1 MVKTIHS
8 LYIQDGGVKGSWPPP
23 SLLKAQQI
31 CRRVSGSSCVLRD
44 GERVLLHFRERNLFG
59 LSISR
64 QFANSCCSS
73 HQTKGHFL
81 ITLQHLALLGPMSLL
96 RNEVAPIIKKPS
108 SHISHLTSL
117 CFHQTFPPG
126 DSVHSA
132 PQPSLAFFVPIFLI
146 PGWAQA
152 GSENELMFLSLH
164 GVEAK

>member
-8 LYIQDGGVKGSWPPP
+8 LYMQDGGVKGSWPPS

-31 CRRVSGSSCVLRD
+31 CRRVSGSSSVLRD

-73 HQTKGHFL
+73 LQTKGHFL

-108 SHISHLTSL
+108 SHIIEL
-117 CFHQTFPPG
+117 CASTR
-126 DSVHSA
+126 
-132 PQPSLAFFVPIFLI
+132 
-146 PGWAQA
+146 
-152 GSENELMFLSLH
+152 LSLQGTQCTVPPSPATGFLCAH
-164 GVEAK
+164 LFDTWLGTGWFRE